1 MTEFLG
7 PFHSDNYDSAKA
19 PSGWVW
25 PRPLGA
31 QENPSRGRSGEA
43 RTPPNP
49 RSTLPEKLGVPL
61 PQDVHPV
68 IAQRPALPHR
78 GPCGPAK
85 ARTRCP
91 APRAPA
97 TPEAL
102 APGERWGF
110 PRRPRAEG
118 EGKEGGFA
126 TIPLGGGSRGSGGG
140 GGWRRRQRQR
150 RRCPG
155 TPLPIVPSPG
165 QARPRA
171 PHRAP
176 RPGPS
181 PAASPYLAAPGSP
194 LLAKAIYPGKARAG
208 PGTNPQTKSETSA
221 GLERLLVG
229 AFPPPSSPPSPP
241 PPLGLPCGA
250 LRAGG

>member
-1 MTEFLG
+1 M
-7 PFHSDNYDSAKA
+7 A
-19 PSGWVW
+19 PPPG
-25 PRPLGA
+25 RPGKPKQGTL
-31 QENPSRGRSGEA
+31 RGRSGEA

-85 ARTRCP
+85 TRTRCP